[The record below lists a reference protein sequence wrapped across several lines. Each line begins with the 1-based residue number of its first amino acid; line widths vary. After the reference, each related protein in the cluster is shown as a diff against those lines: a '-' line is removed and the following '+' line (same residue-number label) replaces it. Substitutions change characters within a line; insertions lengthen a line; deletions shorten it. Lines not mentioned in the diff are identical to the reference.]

1 MFVVSFGDLLSK
13 VIATRRDVHIPK
25 QTLIEDKKVI
35 AAGNPVL
42 KLLRVHCC
50 QHKSTL
56 CNVSLV
62 IPNTEISRNLKKVFI
77 K

>member
-42 KLLRVHCC
+42 KLL
-50 QHKSTL
+50 
-56 CNVSLV
+56 
-62 IPNTEISRNLKKVFI
+62 
-77 K
+77 